1 MNFTAIDFETA
12 TYARDSACAVGVVT
26 VEDHQIVDTYYT
38 LIRPPG
44 NQYYAQTIQVHGIH
58 PHDTKN
64 AKSFAEIFPDI
75 AERISGKTIVA
86 HNAPFDRAVLQHC
99 MASSGLD
106 YKDLDITN
114 RWQCTL
120 QIYRKKGFKP
130 CRLSDCCSALNIDLD
145 HHHAMS
151 DAVGCAELYLRK

>member
-12 TYARDSACAVGVVT
+12 TYDRDSACAVGIVT
-26 VEDHQIVDTYYT
+26 VEGHQIVDTYYT

-44 NQYYAQTIQVHGIH
+44 NHYYAKNIDVHGIH
-58 PHDTKN
+58 PHETENEKP
-64 AKSFAEIFPDI
+64 FAEIFPDI
-75 AERISGKTIVA
+75 ADRIYGQTVVA
-86 HNAPFDRAVLQHC
+86 HNAPFDRTVLQHC
-99 MASSGLD
+99 MTSSGLD
-106 YKDLDITN
+106 YEHLDITD

-130 CRLSDCCSALNIDLD
+130 CRLSDCCRALNISLD

-151 DAVGCAELYLRK
+151 DALGCAELYLRK

>member
-26 VEDHQIVDTYYT
+26 VENQQIVDSYYT

-44 NQYYAQTIQVHGIH
+44 NLYYAQTIEVHGIH
-58 PHDTKN
+58 PHDTEN

-75 AERISGKTIVA
+75 AERIHGRTVVA
-86 HNAPFDRAVLQHC
+86 HNASFDRGVLQHC

-106 YKDLDITN
+106 YEDLDISN

-120 QIYRKKGFKP
+120 QIYRRKGFKP
-130 CRLSDCCSALNIDLD
+130 CRLSDCCRALNVDLE

-151 DAVGCAELYLRK
+151 DALACAELYLRR